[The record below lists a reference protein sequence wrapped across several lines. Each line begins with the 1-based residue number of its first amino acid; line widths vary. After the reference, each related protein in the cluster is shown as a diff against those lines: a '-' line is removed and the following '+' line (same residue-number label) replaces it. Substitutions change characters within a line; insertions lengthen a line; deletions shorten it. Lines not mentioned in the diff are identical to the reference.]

1 MQDEFALAL
10 AGRFPRRWTQEESRD
25 LLRSERRPEMT
36 QARLSSPL
44 DPSSF
49 SYIVGIDIGSEKY
62 SACVL
67 KPDKR
72 QVHKSRLFANA
83 AAGFQ
88 SLQNQLAGLGVP
100 AAQILIGM
108 EATSRYGDAL

>member
-1 MQDEFALAL
+1 MAQ
-10 AGRFPRRWTQEESRD
+10 PRLT
-25 LLRSERRPEMT
+25 
-36 QARLSSPL
+36 SPL

-49 SYIVGIDIGSEKY
+49 SYVVGIDIGSEKC

-72 QVHKSRLFANA
+72 QVHKPRLFANA

-88 SLQNQLAGLGVP
+88 SLQDQLAGLGVP
-100 AAQILIGM
+100 ASQILIGM
-108 EATSRYGDAL
+108 EATSRYGDALLHFLQERGYQLCLLHPGQTHQFALRRGLCA